1 VETIQPIEGITPGAL
16 WTFAVVLVGLA
27 ALFVLG
33 HKVIE
38 IIRAERERKQ
48 LQQQPGE
55 KLAEEISDKV
65 LKKLEPR
72 FADIDR
78 KFANDKD
85 AIDRHTRQIEALT
98 GRADGNDEGIKA
110 LSRGV
115 LALLN
120 HALHNGN
127 NDELEKA
134 QQGINEY
141 LIEK

>member
-1 VETIQPIEGITPGAL
+1 METIQPIEGITPGAL

-85 AIDRHTRQIEALT
+85 AIDRHTRQIESLT
-98 GRADGNDEGIKA
+98 GRADGNDDGIKA

-134 QQGINEY
+134 QQGINDY